1 MALPS
6 PTDAQV
12 LPAILGVLAGPVVLC
27 DPEGHL
33 IRVNPALER
42 LLGWEESALLGRPCW
57 EAFFPPE
64 RAADMRDLF
73 VRLREGAITE
83 PVELEHT
90 TASGETVT
98 LLWSH
103 TVLPDCDERGNLVLA
118 TATDVTTLR
127 ALEREAVERE
137 VTIRADRAR
146 EEALRSS
153 EARFAGI
160 VELASDAIVAVD
172 EAQRIV
178 IYNRGA
184 EKIFGHPAG
193 EILGQP
199 LELLLPPGAR
209 AVHREHLVTF
219 GTSPVTA
226 RRMGERQP
234 IAGLR
239 RNGEEFPAEASIL
252 KLEVDGRRLFTVVLR
267 DVSERVRRE
276 AGQRF
281 LSEVSAQLA
290 SSLELEE
297 TLRCV
302 AERTVE
308 AFADVC
314 LIDLVDEDGGIR
326 RQEARHRDPGKR
338 ELAEALRG
346 FPPDRD
352 HPHLSSRALVSG
364 EAELVREV
372 TSGHLEAGTRDPEHL
387 RRLQALDP
395 TSWVAAPLL
404 ARGRTVGSILCL
416 RSGSRTPFDAEDLE
430 RVAELGR
437 RAGVAVD
444 NARLYRE
451 ARDAVQ
457 ARDDVLAVVSH
468 DLGNPLQAIFIGLE
482 ALERT
487 RGARSEGRASSEEY
501 YLTAIRRSAEVME
514 RLIRELLE
522 IRRMEAG
529 HLTLNPSPQPLGPLI
544 LEALEVMDPLA
555 RVKSVRIRNLLADS
569 DLPLVAVDPDRIQQV
584 LSNLVG
590 NAVKHTPEG
599 GRVTLEGEAGT
610 TEVRVTIRDTGEGIP
625 EDDLS
630 LVFERFWRGGAG
642 GRGIGLGLAI
652 ARGIVKAHG
661 GRIWAE
667 STVGEGSAFSFTL
680 PVAEGAGAGAGPS
693 IPRRDDPYREHGGTA
708 EAKGG
713 REGRG

>member
-1 MALPS
+1 MPLPS
-6 PTDAQV
+6 PTDSQV
-12 LPAILGVLAGPVVLC
+12 LPAILSVLAGPVVLC
-27 DPEGHL
+27 DPEGRL

-42 LLGWEESALLGRPCW
+42 LLGWAEADLLGRVCW

-64 RAADMRDLF
+64 RADAMRDLF
-73 VRLREGAITE
+73 VQLREGAVTG
-83 PVELEHT
+83 PVELEHV
-90 TASGETVT
+90 TATGEMVT

-103 TVLPDCDERGNLVLA
+103 TFLRDLDDRGNLVLA

-160 VELASDAIVAVD
+160 VELASDAIIAVD
-172 EAQRIV
+172 ETQRIV
-178 IYNRGA
+178 IFNRGA
-184 EKIFGHPAG
+184 EKIFGHAAG
-193 EILGQP
+193 DILGHP
-199 LELLLPPGAR
+199 LDLLLPPGAR
-209 AVHREHLVTF
+209 TVHREHVRTF

-226 RRMGERQP
+226 RRMGERRP
-234 IAGLR
+234 ISGLR

-267 DVSERVRRE
+267 DISERVRRE

-281 LSEVSAQLA
+281 LSEVGAQLA
-290 SSLELEE
+290 SSLELED

-308 AFADVC
+308 EIADVC
-314 LIDLVDEDGGIR
+314 LIDLVDEEGGIR

-338 ELAEALRG
+338 DLAEAIREIPL
-346 FPPDRD
+346 DRSR
-352 HPHLSSRALVSG
+352 PHLTARALLSG

-372 TSGHLEAGTRDPEHL
+372 TDDHLEGCSQSPTHL
-387 RRLQALDP
+387 GCLRALEP
-395 TSWVAAPLL
+395 TSYVAAPLV
-404 ARGRTVGSILCL
+404 ARGRTVGAILCV
-416 RSGSRTPFDAEDLE
+416 RSGSRAPFDAEDLE
-430 RVAELGR
+430 RVTELGR

-451 ARDAVQ
+451 AREAVQ

-482 ALERT
+482 ALERA
-487 RGARSEGRASSEEY
+487 RGSRGEGRAGSEEY

-529 HLTLNPSPQPLGPLI
+529 HLTMEPSPQPLAPLV

-555 RVKSVRIRNLLADS
+555 RVKSVEIRNLLVGRE
-569 DLPLVAVDPDRIQQV
+569 LPRVEVDPDRIQQV

-599 GRVTLEGEAGT
+599 GRVTLEGQAGDG
-610 TEVRVTIRDTGEGIP
+610 EVRITIRDTGEGIP
-625 EDDLS
+625 EDHLP

-642 GRGIGLGLAI
+642 RGRGIGLGLAI

-667 STVGEGSAFSFTL
+667 SILGEGSAFSFTL
-680 PVAEGAGAGAGPS
+680 PVATGE
-693 IPRRDDPYREHGGTA
+693 GGTA
-708 EAKGG
+708 PTGG
-713 REGRG
+713 ERGDV